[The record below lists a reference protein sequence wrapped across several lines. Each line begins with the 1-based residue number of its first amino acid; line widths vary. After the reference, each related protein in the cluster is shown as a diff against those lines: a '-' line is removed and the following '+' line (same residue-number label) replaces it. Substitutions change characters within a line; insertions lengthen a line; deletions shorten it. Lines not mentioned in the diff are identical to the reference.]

1 MNLAT
6 YGRLFANRSLIVIV
20 AILCSTCA
28 TKKVDPEPAEPV
40 KAFFTRLIQ
49 IVEQNSIN
57 RRAIDWVDYKAKVWA
72 KVGSAQTVPESE
84 SAMVLALALLK
95 DNHSTIIVNNKRSLY
110 GGTGCQVL
118 PALTPFTF
126 AEPKVGYV
134 KVDGFNSSGQEGNNF
149 ARAIQN
155 EIARQDD
162 ENLKGWIVDLRR
174 NTGGNMYPMIAGLG
188 PLIGEGTC
196 GYFYDIDNK
205 PTASFAYQQGGALLN
220 QTVLAQVDKP
230 YQLLKSNAKIAVL
243 ISGSTASSGEA
254 TALAFVG
261 RPNTRLL
268 GAASCGLSTGNQGY
282 DLPFYGYKLNLFT
295 VRIGDRTGKVYGME
309 IVPNEIVPNEQA
321 IASAVKWINQ

>member
-1 MNLAT
+1 MNRGLV
-6 YGRLFANRSLIVIV
+6 VIV
-20 AILCSTCA
+20 AFLCSTCA
-28 TKKVDPEPAEPV
+28 TKNVDPKPGEPV
-40 KAFFTRLIQ
+40 EAFFTKLIQ

-57 RRAIDWVDYKAKVWA
+57 RREIDWADYKAKVWA
-72 KVGSAQTVPESE
+72 KVGNTQTVPESE

-95 DNHSTIIVNNKRSLY
+95 DNHSTIIVDNKRSLY
-110 GGTGCQVL
+110 GGTGCQGL

-126 AEPKVGYV
+126 AEPNIGYV
-134 KVDGFNSSGQEGNNF
+134 KVESFTGSGQEGINF

-162 ENLKGWIVDLRR
+162 ENLNGWIVDLRR
-174 NTGGNMYPMIAGLG
+174 NGGGNMYPMIAGLG

-220 QTVLAQVDKP
+220 QTVLVQVDKP
-230 YQLLKSNAKIAVL
+230 YQLLSSNSKIAVL

-268 GAASCGLSTGNQGY
+268 GAASCGLSTGNQSY
-282 DLPFYGYKLNLFT
+282 DLPFYGYRLNLFT
-295 VRIGDRTGKVYGME
+295 VRIGDRTGKVYGKQ
-309 IVPNEIVPNEQA
+309 IVPNDISPYEQT
-321 IASAVKWINQ
+321 IANAVKWINQ